1 MTSFYSIQ
9 SGPVSFLLARVNLDV
24 TLNLREIGLLLPEL
38 LQFHVSK
45 GTDISDGPVSD
56 TELC

>member
-1 MTSFYSIQ
+1 M
-9 SGPVSFLLARVNLDV
+9 VDLSFLLARVNLDV

-56 TELC
+56 TKLC